1 MFIPHIIPQP
11 IFMTAITRWVRR
23 VVFIGTPSLFFKINA
38 NREVSKY
45 AI

>member
-11 IFMTAITRWVRR
+11 IFMTSTTGWVRR
-23 VVFIGTPSLFFKINA
+23 VIFISNPSLFFKINA